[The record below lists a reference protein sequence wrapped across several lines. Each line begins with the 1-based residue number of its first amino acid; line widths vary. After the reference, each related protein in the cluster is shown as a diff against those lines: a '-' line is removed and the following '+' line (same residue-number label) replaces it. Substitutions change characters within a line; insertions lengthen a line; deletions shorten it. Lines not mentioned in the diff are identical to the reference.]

1 MQLLLCLHEP
11 NSWHWSCHY
20 VFIALGPPT
29 YLYIA
34 AAVTDRHTCFVQ
46 EVYLL
51 KRHPDSM
58 VVEDCWHAE
67 GPFDG
72 NTLSSPPVWA
82 GTWLI
87 DVLVCIH
94 DCDDG
99 RSFWLKAMHRNVPAA
114 SLNEQ

>member
-1 MQLLLCLHEP
+1 MDLAGGARDVWCM
-11 NSWHWSCHY
+11 
-20 VFIALGPPT
+20 
-29 YLYIA
+29 
-34 AAVTDRHTCFVQ
+34 Q

-58 VVEDCWHAE
+58 LVEDAWHAE

-72 NTLSSPPVWA
+72 NTLSMPPVWA

-94 DCDDG
+94 DCEDG
-99 RSFWLKAMHRNVPAA
+99 RNFWLKAMHRNLPAA
-114 SLNEQ
+114 ASPQNAT

>member
-1 MQLLLCLHEP
+1 MDQSCLTLKP
-11 NSWHWSCHY
+11 Y
-20 VFIALGPPT
+20 QA
-29 YLYIA
+29 
-34 AAVTDRHTCFVQ
+34 TDGSDTTICCTACVQ

-58 VVEDCWHAE
+58 VVEDSWHSE

-72 NTLSSPPVWA
+72 NTLATPPVWA

-94 DCDDG
+94 DSDDG

-114 SLNEQ
+114 ALAE